1 MDGELLADVEAEQ
14 VVLGAM
20 MLDTTGAVVDDV
32 TEWID
37 PGDHAR
43 GAHRAIHDAI
53 MQLHLTG
60 EPHDPVAV
68 GAYLDEHPELGRA
81 GPRDYLHTLI
91 AAVPAAVNGGHYA
104 KRVHRLAV
112 LREWQQTGHQIVQA
126 AGAGDAVLLDEL
138 ADRIDDVVGRV
149 RESAARGSV
158 DDVMTASMF
167 AGARRDRRP
176 PVIPGLL
183 DHEDRLVLVGTPG
196 EGKTTVLHQM
206 AFALGCGLHPFRS
219 GVGIEPGRVLIV
231 DLENRPGVLA
241 RKLEARIA
249 TAAAIGPGWDPA
261 NVKVWSRRS
270 GLDLRSPTDQARLAQ
285 VLRKVEPQFV
295 VAGPINKMLY
305 DDGASGGHQAVAR
318 WWDRMQERLGFALAL
333 EHHPP
338 LKQGP
343 QKKREIRPSGS
354 AIWEQ
359 WPEFG
364 FVMEPAGVS
373 LPAGAMLLS
382 RHRGDREEG
391 RDWPERIE
399 RRTLMQGE
407 GWPWVG
413 IYDPGQQARAG
424 GMAWGNEDPEP
435 APPVMDTAGAPP
447 F

>member
-20 MLDTTGAVVDDV
+20 MLDSTGAVIDDV

-43 GAHRAIHDAI
+43 GAHRVIHDAI
-53 MQLHLTG
+53 MQLHLSG
-60 EPHDPVAV
+60 QPHDPVAV
-68 GAYLDEHPELGRA
+68 AGYLDQHPELGRS

-91 AAVPAAVNGGHYA
+91 ASVPASVNGGHYA
-104 KRVHRLAV
+104 QTVQQLAV
-112 LREWQQTGHQIVQA
+112 LREWQVTGSQIIQA
-126 AGAGDAVLLDEL
+126 ASARDGAALAEL
-138 ADRIDDVVGRV
+138 ADHIDDVVGRV
-149 RESAARGSV
+149 RELASRGSA
-158 DDVMTASMF
+158 DDVMTAAMF
-167 AGARRDRRP
+167 AGSRRDLRP
-176 PVIPGLL
+176 PVIEHLL

-206 AFALGCGLHPFRS
+206 AFAKGAGVHPFRS
-219 GVGIEPGRVLIV
+219 TVEIPAGRALII

-241 RKLEARIA
+241 RKFDGMLT
-249 TAAAIGPGWDPA
+249 TAAAVGGDWDPSH
-261 NVKVWSRRS
+261 VKVWSRRS
-270 GLDLRSPTDQARLAQ
+270 GLDLRNPPDQAKLAQ
-285 VLRKVEPQFV
+285 VLRKVQPDFV
-295 VAGPINKMLY
+295 VAGPINKMLLE
-305 DDGASGGHQAVAR
+305 DGSTGGHQQVAR

-354 AIWEQ
+354 AVWEQ

-364 FVMEPAGVS
+364 FVLEPAGTS

-382 RHRGDREEG
+382 RHRGDREAG
-391 RDWPERIE
+391 RDWPVRIE

-407 GWPWVG
+407 GWPWIG
-413 IYDPGQQARAG
+413 IYEPGQVRPG

-435 APPVMDTAGAPP
+435 VPPVMDTAGPAP